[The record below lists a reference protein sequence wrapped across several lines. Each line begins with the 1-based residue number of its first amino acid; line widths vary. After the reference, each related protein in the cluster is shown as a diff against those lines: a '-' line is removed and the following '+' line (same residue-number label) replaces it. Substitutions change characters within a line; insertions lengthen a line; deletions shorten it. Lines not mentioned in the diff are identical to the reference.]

1 MFNDYIEE
9 FFGDDQQQH
18 GHEIKTIMM
27 ITSIKLTMIITS
39 SSKPSLSACF
49 QSPMRVRR
57 A

>member
-1 MFNDYIEE
+1 MFNDYIE
-9 FFGDDQQQH
+9 FFGDDQQQQ
-18 GHEIKTIMM
+18 GHVIKTIMM
-27 ITSIKLTMIITS
+27 ITSIKLSMIITS